1 MRVAGIG
8 FRTATPPVALRAAL
22 AAAGAVDRVATL
34 RTKATEL
41 AAALPGVVVTGV
53 DVAGVETPTRSARV
67 EALFGTGSVAE
78 AAALVA
84 AGRGARLVRARE
96 VIGGV
101 TLAVAEGDGE

>member
-8 FRTATPPVALRAAL
+8 FRTATPPAALRAAL
-22 AAAGAVDRVATL
+22 AAAGVVDRVATL
-34 RTKATEL
+34 RAKAAEL
-41 AAALPGVVVTGV
+41 GAALPGIP
-53 DVAGVETPTRSARV
+53 VAGVAVAGVVTPTRSVRV

-84 AGRGARLVRARE
+84 AGSGARLVRQRE